1 LGDRHGENLLFD
13 ERNGDLVHVDFNC
26 LFELGKTFPK
36 PEMVPFR
43 LTHNMVDAMGLS
55 KTEGVYQAACE
66 ETLKVFRANAE
77 SLISVLEGFVHD
89 PLVEWSKNK
98 RRGQQH
104 QASGANKA
112 EDPET
117 IQAETAQA
125 MLAQVR
131 RKLGGNEP
139 NVSSSL
145 SVKGQVQ
152 ELIQVATSSKNLS
165 EMYVGWNAFM

>member
-1 LGDRHGENLLFD
+1 MLFD

-36 PEMVPFR
+36 PERVPFR

-55 KTEGVYQAACE
+55 KTEGVFQVACE
-66 ETLKVFRANAE
+66 ETLKVFRANMD
-77 SLISVLEGFVHD
+77 SLTSVLEGFVHD
-89 PLVEWSKNK
+89 PLVEWSKTK

-104 QASGANKA
+104 QLEGAGGGPGADNA
-112 EDPET
+112 DMV
-117 IQAETAQA
+117 QAEMAQSTL
-125 MLAQVR
+125 MQVR

-139 NVSSSL
+139 NVNSSL

-152 ELIQVATSSKNLS
+152 ELIQVATSPKNLAK
-165 EMYVGWNAFM
+165 MYIGWSAYM